1 MMEQPYHRL
10 YNCIMHLLIAA
21 QYICGVG
28 VGAFAIILFIKQ
40 SYGGAILNLSA
51 AIIALLSIIYNKNH
65 EI

>member
-1 MMEQPYHRL
+1 MMGQQYHQI
-10 YNCIMHLLIAA
+10 YNCIMRLLIAA

-51 AIIALLSIIYNKNH
+51 AIVALLSIIYNQNH

>member
-1 MMEQPYHRL
+1 
-10 YNCIMHLLIAA
+10 MHLLIAA